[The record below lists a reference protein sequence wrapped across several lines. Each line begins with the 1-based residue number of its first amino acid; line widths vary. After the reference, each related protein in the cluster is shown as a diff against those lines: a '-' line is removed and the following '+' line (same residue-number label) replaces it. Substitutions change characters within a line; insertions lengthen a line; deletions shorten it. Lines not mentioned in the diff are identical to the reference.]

1 MTTPEDWYTPEQAV
15 HFFPDTAPSTLR
27 RQARAGGKPAIG
39 GQPDRLA
46 ATGRPCE
53 PVMAEQSGAQNA
65 DSLAGSTSPRVI
77 LPPIQEA
84 SRVHVRPL
92 LDQSPRSKA
101 RTR

>member
-27 RQARAGGKPAIG
+27 RQARAGLIPSRRFARRIYFSAS
-39 GQPDRLA
+39 DIA
-46 ATGRPCE
+46 A
-53 PVMAEQSGAQNA
+53 
-65 DSLAGSTSPRVI
+65 
-77 LPPIQEA
+77 IQEA
-84 SRVHVRPL
+84 SRIHVRPL